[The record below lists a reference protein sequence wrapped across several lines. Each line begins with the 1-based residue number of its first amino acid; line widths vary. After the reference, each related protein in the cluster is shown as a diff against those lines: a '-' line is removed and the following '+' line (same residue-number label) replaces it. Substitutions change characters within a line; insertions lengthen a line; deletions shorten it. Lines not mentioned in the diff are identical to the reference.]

1 MNPIRFFT
9 TVILFF
15 SFSILIANDPPANNT
30 YQTATTLTVQP
41 GSCSTPTQGDLTY
54 ATNSNNSDYSSS
66 CLFTYASYSELAY
79 ADVWYKATVPSSG
92 KLTIETSAVSGS
104 NLSETAIVA
113 YTLSEG
119 VLIEIGCNDIGGAGY
134 FSKVELSGQAENTE
148 IYVMVVSVKQVEGY
162 EGEYL
167 GPFNICAFDPDAPP
181 PPANNTYQTATALT
195 VQPVSCSTQ
204 TQGDLTNA
212 TNSNDSDYSS
222 SCIWAYGNNPNIPY
236 ADVWYKATV
245 PSSGKLTIE
254 TSLVS
259 GSVLDN
265 TVIVAYTLSEG
276 VLTEID
282 CNNEGGA
289 VYFSK
294 IEMSE

>member
-1 MNPIRFFT
+1 MTKFG
-9 TVILFF
+9 
-15 SFSILIANDPPANNT
+15 S
-30 YQTATTLTVQP
+30 LTEAQP
-41 GSCSTPTQGDLTY
+41 HNKP
-54 ATNSNNSDYSSS
+54 
-66 CLFTYASYSELAY
+66 
-79 ADVWYKATVPSSG
+79 
-92 KLTIETSAVSGS
+92 
-104 NLSETAIVA
+104 
-113 YTLSEG
+113 
-119 VLIEIGCNDIGGAGY
+119 
-134 FSKVELSGQAENTE
+134 QAENTE

-222 SCIWAYGNNPNIPY
+222 SCKWAYGNNPNIPY

-282 CNNEGGA
+282 CNNEG
-289 VYFSK
+289 
-294 IEMSE
+294 